1 MPHMLSYILVGLFGL
16 LSMALDPVYAAPSS
30 DDGSEGE
37 EAVLLAQAKAH
48 IDAKDFAAALPLL
61 EILTRSQPGN
71 AEAWHLSGYAHCKL
85 GNLDAAALAYGTL
98 LHLSPDNSAAQHF
111 HAAHPAANE
120 AEAQQ
125 RIL

>member
-1 MPHMLSYILVGLFGL
+1 MPHILSYILVGLFGL

-48 IDAKDFAAALPLL
+48 IDAEDFAAALPLL
-61 EILTRSQPGN
+61 QILTQSQPEN
-71 AEAWHLSGYAHCKL
+71 AEAWHLCGYAHCKL
-85 GNLDAAALAYGTL
+85 GDMDAAALAYGTL
-98 LHLSPDNSAAQHF
+98 LQLNPDNSAAQQF
-111 HAAHPAANE
+111 HAAHPAGPKT
-120 AEAQQ
+120 EAQQ